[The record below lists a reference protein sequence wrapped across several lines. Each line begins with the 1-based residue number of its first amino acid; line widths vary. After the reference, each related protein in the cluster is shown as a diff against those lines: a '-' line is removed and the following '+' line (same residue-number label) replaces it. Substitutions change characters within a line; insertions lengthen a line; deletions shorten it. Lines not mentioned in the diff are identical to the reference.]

1 MWVTIDPVSL
11 LLTLQGAFGDIP
23 AFTYQLIESAEVAG
37 SVEGAYVDSTARL
50 TRFGFKCRCSK
61 EHKAE
66 HGCTCGNPPRRKDAL
81 HIVWSPGDM
90 SRNPAGY
97 IEQYTH
103 GGLLKFGIDVRDWC
117 KEQNVPLPTSLAGI
131 ANALLRDPRFWP
143 EARGRVPKATNE
155 RTREYL
161 PGVYSQLLA
170 RTRVRHQA
178 VAIDQRTAYHRAAQE
193 VATPDP
199 TTLFA
204 RGYFTQP
211 DTGPLW
217 AVRGEGVQAVRCNRL
232 TGERSAIRL
241 GPSRASS
248 IAHGFATVV
257 RFFPSARDELAA
269 IDDGLVYS
277 ALGPYAPGKAPDTN
291 LDTRRHDA

>member
-1 MWVTIDPVSL
+1 MHHPRKKREHDQHHLGRELSVKPRRTGYTHRDVIALIDGVAVNEHGEIHHDIPLLAKTARAAVWVTIDPVSL

-37 SVEGAYVDSTARL
+37 SIEGAYVDSTARL

-61 EHKAE
+61 EHKAG

-143 EARGRVPKATNE
+143 EARGRVPRAI
-155 RTREYL
+155 TR
-161 PGVYSQLLA
+161 
-170 RTRVRHQA
+170 
-178 VAIDQRTAYHRAAQE
+178 
-193 VATPDP
+193 
-199 TTLFA
+199 
-204 RGYFTQP
+204 
-211 DTGPLW
+211 
-217 AVRGEGVQAVRCNRL
+217 
-232 TGERSAIRL
+232 
-241 GPSRASS
+241 
-248 IAHGFATVV
+248 
-257 RFFPSARDELAA
+257 
-269 IDDGLVYS
+269 
-277 ALGPYAPGKAPDTN
+277 
-291 LDTRRHDA
+291 